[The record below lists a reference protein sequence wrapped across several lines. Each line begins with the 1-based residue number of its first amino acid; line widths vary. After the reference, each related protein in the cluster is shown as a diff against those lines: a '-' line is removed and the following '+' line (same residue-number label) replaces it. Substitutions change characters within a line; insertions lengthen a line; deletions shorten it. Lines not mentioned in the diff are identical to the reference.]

1 MKYSIFLLLTALFSW
16 VPPSLI
22 AQSPHDVYDL
32 RLGVERLFAT
42 CLNIPPYPLCPID
55 SPQYMLERV
64 TGVQSIGDYS
74 YAKVDVF
81 NVLDGFTPVLVPFET
96 RYYRVDG
103 QALIQRIDHMDVVL
117 AEFSA
122 TVGDSIKDIFHPI
135 PALVG
140 NFEIKADIQVNF
152 DDEQSYRM
160 LYGDDTPGEIDS
172 VSFVLN
178 YLSDTVRQ
186 FPLRKWRLP
195 FKPFQPSQNPTP
207 TYRTFLYVSRF
218 GVLFTP
224 LRDKDIKLIAFKG
237 HDGTTY
243 GMYTYFLTSIED
255 DLTERPS
262 WIQLLDNYPNPF
274 NPSTVIRFQLKAHD
288 LASSYARLAVFDVL
302 GREVAVI
309 SDAFM
314 PNGEHHVTF
323 DASGLPSGMY
333 LYRLDSGGES
343 VVGKMMLMK

>member
-1 MKYSIFLLLTALFSW
+1 
-16 VPPSLI
+16 
-22 AQSPHDVYDL
+22 VYDL

-55 SPQYMLERV
+55 NPQYMLERV

-103 QALIQRIDHMDVVL
+103 QALIQRIDNMDVVL

-135 PALVG
+135 PELLG
-140 NFEIKADIQVNF
+140 NFEIKVDIQVNF
-152 DDEQSYRM
+152 DDDLSYRM
-160 LYGDDTPGEIDS
+160 LYGDDTIEGIDS
-172 VSFVLN
+172 VAFVQN
-178 YLSDTVRQ
+178 YLSDTLSQYPMRN
-186 FPLRKWRLP
+186 WNLP
-195 FKPFQPSQNPTP
+195 FKPFQVSENPTP

-224 LRDKDIKLIAFKG
+224 LSDKDIKLIAFKG
-237 HDGTTY
+237 HDGTTF
-243 GMYTYFLTSIED
+243 GMNTYYLTNID
-255 DLTERPS
+255 DNLTEGPS
-262 WIQLLDNYPNPF
+262 RIQLLGNYPNPF
-274 NPSTVIRFQLKAHD
+274 NPSTIIGFHVGTYD
-288 LASSYARLAVFDVL
+288 LSTELVRLVVFDVL
-302 GREVAVI
+302 GREVALLLNGY
-309 SDAFM
+309 M
-314 PNGEHHVTF
+314 PFGEHHVTF
-323 DASGLPSGMY
+323 DASGLPSGIY